1 MSDIF
6 YFDCR
11 FCCLQS
17 MRKPWGRGKCPHPHT
32 LPRVQA
38 SPEED
43 QCPEPV
49 LDCNFKTFCITV
61 LWFYCLPNHLYSIIL
76 WTFWS
81 LSWIVKDV
89 LECINLLYRDFAEFF
104 RFDYYWELGE
114 MKNLVVCYKL
124 PYFINVVMYCSFILI
139 LEVLVFERWW
149 LNRMSNNKYL
159 YQEISIFKRTML
171 FYIPFCK
178 FMYVVKKISSTNI
191 LKMMNW

>member
-1 MSDIF
+1 
-6 YFDCR
+6 
-11 FCCLQS
+11 

-89 LECINLLYRDFAEFF
+89 LESINLLYRDFAEFF